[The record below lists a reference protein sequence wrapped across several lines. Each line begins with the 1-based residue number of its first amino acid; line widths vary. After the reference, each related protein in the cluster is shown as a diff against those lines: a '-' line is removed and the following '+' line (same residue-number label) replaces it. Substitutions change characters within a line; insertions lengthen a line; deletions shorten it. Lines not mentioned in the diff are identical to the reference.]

1 MAEATKY
8 IAYIS
13 LDFLDFVE
21 VANGWQG
28 EPKKMQKFVDKMKK
42 DINDFIKSGNDA
54 ALKSWKW
61 TDNDGREHYA
71 IELLPVRVSDEEA
84 LFVSEEQWQALKQ
97 AAAPHTGQSV
107 KSV

>member
-1 MAEATKY
+1 MAETTKY

-21 VANGWQG
+21 AENGWQG
-28 EPKKMQKFVDKMKK
+28 DPEKMWKFVNKMQE
-42 DINDFIKSGNDA
+42 DINDFIKTGDDA

-61 TDNDGREHYA
+61 MDRDNNEHYA
-71 IELLPVRVSDEEA
+71 IELIPVRVSDEDA

-97 AAAPHTGQSV
+97 AAAPHKGNPYNP
-107 KSV
+107 

>member
-21 VANGWQG
+21 AENGWQG
-28 EPKKMQKFVDKMKK
+28 EPKKMRKFIDNMQK
-42 DINDFIKSGNDA
+42 DINDFIKSGEDT

-61 TDNDGREHYA
+61 LDNDGNERYA
-71 IELLPVRVSDEEA
+71 IELLPVRVSDEDA

-97 AAAPHTGQSV
+97 AAENRKEAER
-107 KSV
+107 